1 MVSVAPTGIKA
12 VAARAGVSI
21 GTVSNVLNRPDAV
34 SETTREKVLKAI
46 AELGFVRNESGR
58 HLRAGRSRTIAY
70 LVLDASNPF
79 FTDVAKGVEE
89 TAKSK
94 DVALYMC
101 NSGGDA
107 AREADYLE
115 LLVQQRVRGIL
126 ITPVD
131 QDIAK
136 LDVLPR
142 HGIPVVLVDRA
153 AGGDWCSV
161 GVDDVEGGELAAA
174 HLYEQG
180 HERIAFVGGPMT
192 TVQVADRLQ
201 GTRKA
206 QRAAKRPADAVTVLE
221 TAGLNIA
228 EGRRAAERLVGLP
241 KSRRPTAAFCANDLV
256 ALGLLQQM
264 TQLGVQVP
272 DDLAIV
278 GYDDIEFAGAAT
290 VPLSSVRQPRQ
301 LLGRMAAELLLAES
315 EADKEHVHQQ
325 VVFRPELVVRASS
338 LSSIP
343 PRRHGAERRR

>member
-201 GTRKA
+201 GTPEGAARGQA
-206 QRAAKRPADAVTVLE
+206 TRGRRHRAGDRGAEHRRGATSGRAARRSAQIAASHRRVLCE
-221 TAGLNIA
+221 
-228 EGRRAAERLVGLP
+228 
-241 KSRRPTAAFCANDLV
+241 
-256 ALGLLQQM
+256 
-264 TQLGVQVP
+264 
-272 DDLAIV
+272 
-278 GYDDIEFAGAAT
+278 
-290 VPLSSVRQPRQ
+290 
-301 LLGRMAAELLLAES
+301 
-315 EADKEHVHQQ
+315 
-325 VVFRPELVVRASS
+325 
-338 LSSIP
+338 
-343 PRRHGAERRR
+343 